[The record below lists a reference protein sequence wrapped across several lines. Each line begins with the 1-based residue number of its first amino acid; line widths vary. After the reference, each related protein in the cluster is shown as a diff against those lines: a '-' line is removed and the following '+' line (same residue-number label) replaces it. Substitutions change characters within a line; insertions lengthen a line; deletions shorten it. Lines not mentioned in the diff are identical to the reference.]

1 MNADFQAV
9 SNAIKLIGEAT
20 GWQVVGAVTAA
31 GTIAMAFLQ
40 VVKDLTPLRR
50 GFQHW
55 WMSGWIASHTA
66 EFNRTRQGKGVDR
79 DTLPRISDGTAG
91 TLLVELA
98 TGGDERAFY
107 ELAIEQ
113 MVAQMN
119 AAVQI
124 TLDYPKQYYDLL
136 AVMSEGA
143 DLDDVA
149 TVISDSPTGSRAKK
163 APPSG
168 DYLEARAR
176 VSHRVQRNLDAIQI
190 SLGNRWQ
197 FFMQL
202 LALTLSTLLLE
213 VAILSVAGAT
223 FGTILIALVIGV
235 VGGYL
240 APVTRDLV
248 AALQTLRK

>member
-1 MNADFQAV
+1 MNQDIKAV
-9 SNAIKLIGEAT
+9 SDALKLIGDAT
-20 GWQVVGAVTAA
+20 GWEMVGAVTAA
-31 GTIAMAFLQ
+31 GTIAMALLQ
-40 VVKDLTPLRR
+40 VVKNLTPLRR
-50 GFQHW
+50 IFQRW
-55 WMSGWIASHTA
+55 WISGWIAAHVAS
-66 EFNRTRQGKGVDR
+66 FNRTRQGKDVDR
-79 DTLPRISDGTAG
+79 TSLPSVSAENTQM
-91 TLLVELA
+91 LLVELA

-136 AVMSEGA
+136 VVMSEGA
-143 DLDDVA
+143 EPDDVA
-149 TVISDSPTGSRAKK
+149 TVVTGSPTGTHAKK
-163 APPSG
+163 APPSKN
-168 DYLEARAR
+168 YLEARAR
-176 VSHRVQRNLDAIQI
+176 VSHRIQRNLDAIQI

-197 FFMQL
+197 FCMQL
-202 LALTLSTLLLE
+202 TALALSTLMLE
-213 VAILSVAGAT
+213 AAVLSVAGAT
-223 FGTILIALVIGV
+223 TGTFLIALLIGV